1 MQPEGRAAT
10 SSAFRGEDSLSPA
23 LWARTC
29 GDRLSPAPFRR
40 AFELELE
47 PWPEGVILQVNGGK
61 TGVKAGRDLRGVL
74 DRENGGSSAP

>member
-1 MQPEGRAAT
+1 MGKPA
-10 SSAFRGEDSLSPA
+10 RGQRRSPKAGLQQAPLSGA
-23 LWARTC
+23 GTV
-29 GDRLSPAPFRR
+29 PAPFRR

-74 DRENGGSSAP
+74 DREKGGWPAP